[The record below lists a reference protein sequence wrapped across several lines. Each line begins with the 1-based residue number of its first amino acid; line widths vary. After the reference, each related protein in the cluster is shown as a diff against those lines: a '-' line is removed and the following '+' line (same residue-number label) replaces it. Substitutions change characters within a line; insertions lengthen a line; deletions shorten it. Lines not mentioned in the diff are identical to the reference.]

1 MLFIPRAKRLTLT
14 YKDKIQNTNGRGV
27 DIAMG
32 NIMGRGGGQIQQG
45 KMETGVIMSYIPNF
59 KRSIFLKG

>member
-1 MLFIPRAKRLTLT
+1 MLFIPSAKRLTLT

-32 NIMGRGGGQIQQG
+32 NIMGRVRGGGG
-45 KMETGVIMSYIPNF
+45 PNPA
-59 KRSIFLKG
+59 RQKGNGCHYVLYTEF